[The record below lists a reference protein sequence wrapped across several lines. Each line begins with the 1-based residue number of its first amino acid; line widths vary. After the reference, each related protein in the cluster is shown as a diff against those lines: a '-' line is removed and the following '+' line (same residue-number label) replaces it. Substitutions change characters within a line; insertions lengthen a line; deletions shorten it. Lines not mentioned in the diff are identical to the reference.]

1 MHVLGNTKTFFANQT
16 QLPDVPNF
24 FSINRVPDA
33 EISDNNAAA
42 YFMIGGS
49 NAKMDE
55 LTGIQY
61 K

>member
-1 MHVLGNTKTFFANQT
+1 MQVLGNTKTFFANQT

-24 FSINRVPDA
+24 FSTDRVPDS

-49 NAKMDE
+49 NEKMDE
-55 LTGIQY
+55 LTGMQY
-61 K
+61 R